1 MWHRGTVFVVQS
13 DEIAGNHF
21 AKDLRELRWR
31 VHCFASV
38 NALLERLSG
47 QVTDAIVLRD
57 RYDDPS
63 LSIAAALR
71 ARAAWQ
77 DADACAQAHRGH
89 GRGRGRCPAPDM
101 SMAEWDAL
109 LRTLCR
115 RLQGAGRR
123 APAWRVDMHARV
135 LAGPGRAAAAHR
147 DRARLPVRLLNAP
160 DHCLRRVSCRNAAV
174 ERDSVRRVDVLVS
187 RLRSRRGG
195 SISTCRYW
203 RCAGGATSC
212 WRGAGRRVRTLQDD
226 QIVPM
231 HELGFGHAAQD
242 ACDLR

>member
-63 LSIAAALR
+63 LSIAAAPRRAGRGAGLAGRRRLR
-71 ARAAWQ
+71 AGP
-77 DADACAQAHRGH
+77 HRGH

-135 LAGPGRAAAAHR
+135 LAGPAGE
-147 DRARLPVRLLNAP
+147 RLPLTATERAFLVRLLNAP
-160 DHCLRRVSCRNAAV
+160 DHCLRRERFLPRNAAV

-187 RLRSRRGG
+187 RLRSKARRLDIDLPVLAVRGWGYILLARGG
-195 SISTCRYW
+195 Q
-203 RCAGGATSC
+203 AGADAT
-212 WRGAGRRVRTLQDD
+212 GRPDC
-226 QIVPM
+226 P
-231 HELGFGHAAQD
+231 D
-242 ACDLR
+242 A

>member
-63 LSIAAALR
+63 LSIAAAPPRR
-71 ARAAWQ
+71 ARRWPGRTPTPRTGP
-77 DADACAQAHRGH
+77 HRGH
-89 GRGRGRCPAPDM
+89 GRGRGRLSGAGHEHGRMGCAAAHAVPAATGRWA
-101 SMAEWDAL
+101 SRAGLARGHARACW
-109 LRTLCR
+109 R
-115 RLQGAGRR
+115 GRR
-123 APAWRVDMHARV
+123 ASGCRSPR
-135 LAGPGRAAAAHR
+135 PS
-147 DRARLPVRLLNAP
+147 AP
-160 DHCLRRVSCRNAAV
+160 SWCVCSMRRTTACDASVSCRATPPSSGTACAAWTCW
-174 ERDSVRRVDVLVS
+174 SRVCAA
-187 RLRSRRGG
+187 RRGG

-203 RCAGGATSC
+203 RCGVGLHPAGAGGQAGADAT
-212 WRGAGRRVRTLQDD
+212 GRPDC
-226 QIVPM
+226 P
-231 HELGFGHAAQD
+231 D
-242 ACDLR
+242 A